1 MKVLIDQSRAFKKEN
16 SEETKQSVAPLLKS
30 FRNEIDALTKRSKV
44 CFLVFTQDCI
54 IIIAL
59 IRNLFQVRG

>member
-44 CFLVFTQDCI
+44 CSLVFTQDCI

-59 IRNLFQVRG
+59 H